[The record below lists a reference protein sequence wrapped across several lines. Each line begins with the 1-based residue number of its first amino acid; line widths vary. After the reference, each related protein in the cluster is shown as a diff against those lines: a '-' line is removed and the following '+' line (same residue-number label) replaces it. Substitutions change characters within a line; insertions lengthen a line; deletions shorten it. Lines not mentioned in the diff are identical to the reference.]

1 MGKRRTIL
9 VGGLA
14 SIAIV
19 AGTVAVRTAI
29 FAPKDIADGSGV
41 RLAAVP
47 AYDLGVAVE
56 HLSAAAQI
64 RTISHQ
70 DAADNDV
77 AEWDKLHAWL
87 AATYPAT
94 REAMTRT
101 ILPNRTLIYHWPG
114 SDASLAPIIVMARS
128 EEHTSE
134 LQSLMRISYAVF
146 CLKKKKKINQ
156 YKL

>member
-14 SIAIV
+14 IIAIV
-19 AGTVAVRTAI
+19 AGTVAVRTAT

-94 REAMTRT
+94 RAALPRT
-101 ILPNRTLIYHWPG
+101 ILPNRTRLYTWPG
-114 SDASLAPIIVMARS
+114 RDAALPP
-128 EEHTSE
+128 E
-134 LQSLMRISYAVF
+134 LSIGQQSLDKAARPD
-146 CLKKKKKINQ
+146 K
-156 YKL
+156 

>member
-14 SIAIV
+14 VIAIV
-19 AGTVAVRTAI
+19 AGTVAVRTAT

-41 RLAAVP
+41 ALAAVP
-47 AYDLGVAVE
+47 VYDLAAAVE

-64 RTISHQ
+64 PTISHQ
-70 DAADNDV
+70 DAADNDI
-77 AEWDKLHAWL
+77 AEWDRLHAWL

-94 REAMTRT
+94 HEAMAR
-101 ILPNRTLIYHWPG
+101 
-114 SDASLAPIIVMARS
+114 RS

-146 CLKKKKKINQ
+146 CLKKKKKN
-156 YKL
+156 

>member
-14 SIAIV
+14 IIAIV
-19 AGTVAVRTAI
+19 AGTVAVRTAT

-87 AATYPAT
+87 PATYPAP
-94 REAMTRT
+94 RAGMTRT
-101 ILPNRTLIYHWPG
+101 NLPTPTLLYHCPG
-114 SDASLAPIIVMARS
+114 RHPSPPP
-128 EEHTSE
+128 
-134 LQSLMRISYAVF
+134 
-146 CLKKKKKINQ
+146 
-156 YKL
+156 